1 MLNATGKY
9 LRKVGR
15 QTIVWLVGWANTVT
29 FLNGL
34 LRSTK
39 IAFPQGTDLG

>member
-9 LRKVGR
+9 FRKVGR
-15 QTIVWLVGWANTVT
+15 QAIVWLVGWANTVT